1 MTAARSARRA
11 AAETVLIAMLSLV
24 AAVAVGPA
32 QAALGGSALEGRAAA
47 AGSGEWPV
55 TLAQAIVPGDIVES
69 GAIVD
74 EGADPLFDEDWG
86 IDETLGFPDP
96 FQPVNRL
103 FLEFNRG
110 LDKVLFDPLTQLYR
124 FAFPPQIRLVIR
136 RVFLNLG
143 SPPIV
148 VNDLLQGE
156 FEDAGVAL
164 GRLSINT
171 LLGGGGMIDVAA
183 GAGLSRHRAD
193 FGQTLALYG
202 VASGPYLVLPIFGPG
217 NARDMVGG
225 VVDGLMRPATWILG
239 FTEQIYYGGGSGLS
253 TREESYEALQA
264 LVESS
269 VDFYAAL
276 RNAYYQARMGELWAR
291 RDGPIVVLVPE
302 FADERDWASEARVC
316 RWIMR
321 RSPRT
326 GLRSC
331 SRQSR
336 GSSRNRLA
344 RTP

>member
-1 MTAARSARRA
+1 MIA
-11 AAETVLIAMLSLV
+11 VLCL
-24 AAVAVGPA
+24 VAVGPV

-47 AGSGEWPV
+47 GPGEWSV
-55 TLAQAIVPGDIVES
+55 MLAQGVVAVDIVES
-69 GAIVD
+69 GAIVE
-74 EGADPLFDEDWG
+74 EGADPLFEEDYDPLFDEDWG

-96 FQPVNRL
+96 FEPINRL
-103 FLEFNRG
+103 FLGFNRG

-124 FAFPPQIRLVIR
+124 FALPPPMRLVIR

-143 SPPIV
+143 SPPII

-164 GRLSINT
+164 GRLSMNT

-183 GAGLSRHRAD
+183 GAGMSRHTAD

-202 VASGPYLVLPIFGPG
+202 VASGPYLLLPIFGPG
-217 NARDMVGG
+217 NARDLVGG
-225 VVDGLMRPATWILG
+225 LIDGLMRPATWILG
-239 FTEQIYYGGGSGLS
+239 FTQQIYYGGGAGLS
-253 TREESYEALQA
+253 TREQNYEALQA

-276 RNAYYQARMGELWAR
+276 RNAYYQARMGEVWAR

-302 FADERDWASEARVC
+302 FADERNWASEARTC

-331 SRQSR
+331 SRYSR
-336 GSSRNRLA
+336 EPSRSPDV